1 MKVRVAFT
9 YDIPKACERRL
20 KMLYD
25 CKIAEVATATG
36 NPTIS
41 VKNRQNHLI
50 NSPNGAM
57 NGDA

>member
-1 MKVRVAFT
+1 MIDLSQMRETFGYKLG
-9 YDIPKACERRL
+9 DI
-20 KMLYD
+20 
-25 CKIAEVATATG
+25 IQVATATR

-41 VKNRQNHLI
+41 VRIRQNHLI